1 MILYGPA
8 TVTVDGTSL
17 GDTYGGV
24 SVTLEKI
31 NTNEI
36 GNDREVLTGATG
48 QLNLYQL
55 SSAVTLSQSDIKLWE
70 GELVFS
76 GDNYTLTF
84 YSAKLFFGDSFSTGT
99 FNQQA
104 VPVSFIAR
112 ANGSGNVLKLED

>member
-1 MILYGPA
+1 MLLFGPA
-8 TVTVDGTSL
+8 TVTVDGTDL

-24 SVTLEKI
+24 SVTLEKV

-36 GNDREVLTGATG
+36 GNDRFFLTGATG
-48 QLNLYQL
+48 QVNLYQL
-55 SSAVTLSQSDIKLWE
+55 TSAVTLTQSDILLWE

-76 GDNYTLTF
+76 GESYTLTF
-84 YSAKLFFGDSFSTGT
+84 YNAKLFFGDSFSTGT

-112 ANGSGNVLKLED
+112 PNASGNVLKLED